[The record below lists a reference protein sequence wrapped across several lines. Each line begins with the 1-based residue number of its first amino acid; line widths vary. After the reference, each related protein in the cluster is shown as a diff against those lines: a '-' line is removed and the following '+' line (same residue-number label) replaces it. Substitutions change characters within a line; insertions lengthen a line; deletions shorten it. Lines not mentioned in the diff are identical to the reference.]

1 MTTPIVLSL
10 GELLWDM
17 LPSGKRA
24 GGAPVNFAYHAM
36 KNGTE
41 GWAISAVGEDE
52 LGDELIAKADEAGIN
67 TVLQR
72 NAWPTSTVEV
82 ALKNGIPE
90 YTIVKGVA
98 WDHILYTRQLI
109 DVVSKADAVC
119 FGTLALRSP
128 ESHATITELL
138 KHTKPGAMKFFD
150 INLRG
155 DHYSKELIEELL
167 KAATVFKI
175 NDEELLLLR
184 DMFDIRGTSG
194 EDASRWF
201 LEEFDLDYVILTAGS
216 AYSTIISRKGE
227 VSTLDTPRVEVNDTV
242 GAGDHYSKEL
252 IEELLKVA
260 TVFKINDEELLLLR
274 DMFDI
279 RGTSGEDASRWFL
292 EEFDLDYVI
301 LTAGSAYSTIISRKG
316 EVSTLDTPRVE
327 VNDTVGAGDSFS
339 GTFTARILLGDTL
352 AEAHRKAVNT
362 AAFVCTQ
369 AGAWP
374 EYPAEMPDYL
384 AEIGK

>member
-1 MTTPIVLSL
+1 MSKPIVISL
-10 GELLWDM
+10 GEILWDM
-17 LPSGKRA
+17 LPTGKRA
-24 GGAPVNFAYHAM
+24 GGAPVNFAYHASQ
-36 KNGTE
+36 NGAE
-41 GWAISAVGEDE
+41 SFAISAVGNDE
-52 LGDELIAKADEAGIN
+52 LGTELLSDAHKAGIN
-67 TVLQR
+67 TLVQT
-72 NAWPTSTVEV
+72 NEYPTGTVDV
-82 ALKNGIPE
+82 ALTNGIPE
-90 YTIVKGVA
+90 YTIVENVA
-98 WDHILYTRQLI
+98 WDHIKLTDEL
-109 DVVSKADAVC
+109 VEAVSKADAVC

-201 LEEFDLDYVILTAGS
+201 IEEFGLDYVILTAGS

-227 VSTLDTPRVEVNDTV
+227 VSTLDTP
-242 GAGDHYSKEL
+242 H
-252 IEELLKVA
+252 
-260 TVFKINDEELLLLR
+260 
-274 DMFDI
+274 
-279 RGTSGEDASRWFL
+279 
-292 EEFDLDYVI
+292 
-301 LTAGSAYSTIISRKG
+301 
-316 EVSTLDTPRVE
+316 VE

-362 AAFVCTQ
+362 AAYVCTQ

-374 EYPAEMPDYL
+374 QYPAEMPDYL

>member
-52 LGDELIAKADEAGIN
+52 LGDELIAKANEAGIN
-67 TVLQR
+67 TVIQR

-167 KAATVFKI
+167 EAATVFKI
-175 NDEELLLLR
+175 NDAELLLLR
-184 DMFDIRGTSG
+184 DMFDIRGTS
-194 EDASRWF
+194 
-201 LEEFDLDYVILTAGS
+201 
-216 AYSTIISRKGE
+216 
-227 VSTLDTPRVEVNDTV
+227 
-242 GAGDHYSKEL
+242 
-252 IEELLKVA
+252 
-260 TVFKINDEELLLLR
+260 
-274 DMFDI
+274 
-279 RGTSGEDASRWFL
+279 
-292 EEFDLDYVI
+292 
-301 LTAGSAYSTIISRKG
+301 
-316 EVSTLDTPRVE
+316 
-327 VNDTVGAGDSFS
+327 VGAGDSFS
-339 GTFTARILLGDTL
+339 GTFTARTLLGDTL

-362 AAFVCTQ
+362 AAYVCT
-369 AGAWP
+369 ANGAWP
-374 EYPAEMPDYL
+374 EYPDTMPDYL
-384 AEIGK
+384 AQAAQ